1 MDIGT
6 VVTLVTAQGE
16 VVGRFEACDDHHITL
31 SRPRLSNGHPII
43 VGNYESDWFSAGIS
57 VTGER
62 DPDLLS
68 FNLAMVLA
76 VTVTDKSFAEKWAD
90 TTRDWV
96 T

>member
-43 VGNYESDWFSAGIS
+43 VGNYESD
-57 VTGER
+57 
-62 DPDLLS
+62 
-68 FNLAMVLA
+68 
-76 VTVTDKSFAEKWAD
+76 
-90 TTRDWV
+90 
-96 T
+96 